1 MRPFSRGQGGRHDY
15 HGRVHLSLGRA
26 GARGF
31 WLKFRASLLLRPR
44 VSLVSCPRIQE
55 RNDVR
60 SKMAEVVE
68 EARDRKIWSGNRE
81 RGEKKNT
88 KNTKKKKKNG
98 EKSVFLSSCFSS
110 FSLFS
115 RIRYTGYMVT
125 PITPLFVK
133 ITYIHAIIHTY
144 ILHTVWLCIELFKKE
159 KKKQNETKKKGV
171 ILKTY
176 KRNKC
181 LQKRKKRKNTR
192 AR

>member
-26 GARGF
+26 GQRFLIKISSFAPPS
-31 WLKFRASLLLRPR
+31 AAR

-81 RGEKKNT
+81 REERKRTQKIQ
-88 KNTKKKKKNG
+88 KKKNG